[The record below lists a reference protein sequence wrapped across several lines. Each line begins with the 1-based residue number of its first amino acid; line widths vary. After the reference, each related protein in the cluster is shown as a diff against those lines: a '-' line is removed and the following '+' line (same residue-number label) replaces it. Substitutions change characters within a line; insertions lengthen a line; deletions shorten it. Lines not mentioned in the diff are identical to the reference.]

1 MTVLRFKQVDVF
13 TRRPF
18 FGNPVGVVLDGVGLD
33 PEAMQRMA
41 AWANISETTFVLPP
55 TAPGADY
62 RVRIFA
68 PRREL
73 PFAGHP
79 TIGTAHAVLEAGIA
93 RPRDGRLRQECSA
106 GVLTLAVE
114 GEGSDRRI
122 AVEVPPARLADV
134 DPAALARICAALGLA
149 TPPAGEPKVVD
160 LGPRWL
166 VLELA
171 DAAAVRALAP
181 DLAAIAEASRALG
194 ITGVT
199 AFGRARAADHAL
211 AVRSFAPAEGIPEDP
226 VCGSGNAAVGVLLD
240 AAGALPGAGREYVAS
255 QGREL
260 GRDGYVTVRV
270 DPGTRRTWIGGHAVT
285 CIDGTRPE

>member
-1 MTVLRFKQVDVF
+1 MAARRFKQVDVF

-18 FGNPVGVVLDGVGLD
+18 FGNPVGVVLDGAGLEA
-33 PEAMQRMA
+33 EAMQRMA
-41 AWANISETTFVLPP
+41 GWANLSETTFVLPP
-55 TAPGADY
+55 TKADADY

-93 RPRDGRLRQECSA
+93 RARNGRLRQECGA
-106 GVLTLAVE
+106 GVLALTVE

-122 AVEVPPARLADV
+122 AVEVPPAKLAEI

-149 TPPAGEPKVVD
+149 TPPLGETKVVD
-160 LGPRWL
+160 FGPRWA

-171 DAAAVRALAP
+171 DAAAVRALTP
-181 DLAAIAEASRALG
+181 DLTAIGAASRALG

-199 AFGRARAADHAL
+199 AFGRARNADHAL
-211 AVRSFAPAEGIPEDP
+211 AVRSFAPAEGIAEDP
-226 VCGSGNAAVGVLLD
+226 VCGSGNAAIGVLLD
-240 AAGALPGAGREYVAS
+240 AAGALPAAGREYVAS

-260 GRDGYVTVRV
+260 GRDGYITVRV
-270 DPGTRRTWIGGHAVT
+270 DPDTRRTWIGGHAVT
-285 CIDGTRPE
+285 CIDGTLPE

>member
-1 MTVLRFKQVDVF
+1 MSTRRFKQVDVF

-18 FGNPVGVVLDGVGLD
+18 FGNPVGVVLDGAGLD

-41 AWANISETTFVLPP
+41 GWANLSETTFVLPP
-55 TAPGADY
+55 TKPGADY

-79 TIGTAHAVLEAGIA
+79 TIGTAHAVLEAGIV
-93 RPRDGRLRQECSA
+93 RPRDGRLRQECGA
-106 GVLTLAVE
+106 GVLTLGVE
-114 GEGSDRRI
+114 DEGSDRRI
-122 AVEVPPARLADV
+122 AVEVPPARLSEV
-134 DPAALARICAALGLA
+134 DPAARARIYASLGLT
-149 TPPAGEPKVVD
+149 TPPASETKVVD
-160 LGPRWL
+160 VGPRWM

-199 AFGRARAADHAL
+199 VFGRARAADHAL

-226 VCGSGNAAVGVLLD
+226 VCGSGNAAIGVLLD

-270 DPGTRRTWIGGHAVT
+270 DPETRRTWIGGHAVT

>member
-1 MTVLRFKQVDVF
+1 MPTRRFKQVDVF

-18 FGNPVGVVLDGVGLD
+18 FGNPVGVVLDGEGLSA
-33 PEAMQRMA
+33 EAMQRMA
-41 AWANISETTFVLPP
+41 GWANISETTFVLSP
-55 TAPGADY
+55 TQPGADY

-93 RPRDGRLRQECSA
+93 RPRNGRLRQECGA
-106 GVLTLAVE
+106 GVLELAVE
-114 GEGSDRRI
+114 GEGADRRI
-122 AVEVPPARLADV
+122 AVEAPPAKLAEV
-134 DPAALARICAALGLA
+134 DAAALARVRAALGLA
-149 TPPAGEPKVVD
+149 TPHVGEPKVVD

-171 DAAAVRALAP
+171 DADAARRLAP
-181 DLAAIAEASRALG
+181 DLGAVAEASRTLG
-194 ITGVT
+194 ITGIT
-199 AFGRARAADHAL
+199 AFGRARASDHAF

-226 VCGSGNAAVGVLLD
+226 VCGSGNAAIGVLLD
-240 AAGALPGAGREYVAS
+240 AAAALPAGAREFVAS

-270 DPGTRRTWIGGHAVT
+270 DPKTRRTWIGGHAVT

>member
-1 MTVLRFKQVDVF
+1 MARRRFKQVDVF

-18 FGNPVGVVLDGVGLD
+18 FGNPVGVVLDGAGLD
-33 PEAMQRMA
+33 TEAMQRMA

-55 TAPGADY
+55 TTGDADY

-93 RPRDGRLRQECSA
+93 RARDGRLRQECGA
-106 GVLTLAVE
+106 GVLALTVA
-114 GEGSDRRI
+114 GEGADRQL
-122 AVEVPPARLADV
+122 AVEVPPAKVAAV
-134 DPAALARICAALGLA
+134 DPEAMARIQVALGLSR
-149 TPPAGEPKVVD
+149 PPERAPQVVD

-166 VLELA
+166 MLELA

-181 DLAAIAEASRALG
+181 DQTALAAASRALG

-211 AVRSFAPAEGIPEDP
+211 AVRSFAPAEAIPEDP
-226 VCGSGNAAVGVLLD
+226 VCGSGNAAIGVLLD
-240 AAGALPGAGREYVAS
+240 AAGALPGAGREFVAS

-260 GRDGYVTVRV
+260 GRDGFVTVRV
-270 DPGTRRTWIGGHAVT
+270 DPATRRTWIGGHSVT
-285 CIDGTRPE
+285 CIDGTVPE

>member
-41 AWANISETTFVLPP
+41 AWANLSETTFVLPP
-55 TAPGADY
+55 TQPGADY

-79 TIGTAHAVLEAGIA
+79 TIGTAHAVLEAGLA
-93 RPRDGRLRQECSA
+93 RPRDGRLRQECGA
-106 GVLTLAVE
+106 GVLALAVE

-122 AVEVPPARLADV
+122 AVEVPPAKLAAV
-134 DPAALARICAALGLA
+134 DPGAVAQVCAALGRA
-149 TPPAGEPKVVD
+149 TVPVGETKVVE

-166 VLELA
+166 VVELA
-171 DAAAVRALAP
+171 DAAAVRALTP
-181 DLAAIAEASRALG
+181 DLAAIAGASRALG

-199 AFGRARAADHAL
+199 VFGRAGAADHAL
-211 AVRSFAPAEGIPEDP
+211 AVRSFAPAEGISEDP
-226 VCGSGNAAVGVLLD
+226 VCGSGNAAIGALLD

-270 DPGTRRTWIGGHAVT
+270 DPQTRRTWIGGHAVT
-285 CIDGTRPE
+285 CIDGTRPG

>member
-1 MTVLRFKQVDVF
+1 MAHRCFKQVDVF

-18 FGNPVGVVLDGVGLD
+18 FGNPVGVVLDGSGLD
-33 PEAMQRMA
+33 AEAMQRMA

-55 TAPGADY
+55 TTSDADY

-79 TIGTAHAVLEAGIA
+79 TLGTAHAVLEAGIA
-93 RPRDGRLRQECSA
+93 RPRAGRLRQECGA
-106 GVLTLAVE
+106 GVLTLSVT
-114 GEGSDRRI
+114 GEGADRQI
-122 AVEVPPARLADV
+122 AVEVPPAKVTAV
-134 DPAALARICAALGLA
+134 DPAVLARVQAALGLA
-149 TPPAGEPKVVD
+149 TPPTRDPQVVD

-166 VLELA
+166 MLELA

-181 DLAAIAEASRALG
+181 DQTALAATSRALG

-211 AVRSFAPAEGIPEDP
+211 AVRSFAPAEAIPEDP
-226 VCGSGNAAVGVLLD
+226 VCGSGNAAIGVLLD
-240 AAGALPGAGREYVAS
+240 AAGALPGTGPEFVAS

-260 GRDGYVTVRV
+260 GRDGFVTVRV
-270 DPGTRRTWIGGHAVT
+270 DPATRRTWIGGHSVT
-285 CIDGTRPE
+285 CIDGTVPE

>member
-1 MTVLRFKQVDVF
+1 MPALRFKQVDVF

-18 FGNPVGVVLDGVGLD
+18 FGNPVGVVLDGAGLD

-55 TAPGADY
+55 TVAGADY

-93 RPRDGRLRQECSA
+93 RPRNGRLRQECGA
-106 GVLTLAVE
+106 GVLELAID
-114 GEGSDRRI
+114 GEGNDRRI
-122 AVEVPPARLADV
+122 AVEVPPARFADV
-134 DPAALARICAALGLA
+134 DPAARARISAALRLG
-149 TPPAGEPKVVD
+149 TPPVAEPKVVD

-166 VLELA
+166 MLELA
-171 DAAAVRALAP
+171 DAAAVRALVP
-181 DLAAIAEASRALG
+181 DLTALAEASQALG

-199 AFGRARAADHAL
+199 AFGRARAPDHAL
-211 AVRSFAPAEGIPEDP
+211 AVRSFAPAESIPEDP
-226 VCGSGNAAVGVLLD
+226 VCGSGNAAIGALLD
-240 AAGALPGAGREYVAS
+240 AAGALPGGAREFVAS

-270 DPGTRRTWIGGHAVT
+270 DPETRRTWIGGHAVT

>member
-1 MTVLRFKQVDVF
+1 MAQRRFKQVDVF

-18 FGNPVGVVLDGVGLD
+18 FGNPVGVVLDGAGLD
-33 PEAMQRMA
+33 AEAMQRMA
-41 AWANISETTFVLPP
+41 GWANISETTFVLPP
-55 TAPGADY
+55 AAPGADY

-93 RPRDGRLRQECSA
+93 RPRNGRLRQECGA

-122 AVEVPPARLADV
+122 AVETPPAKLAAV
-134 DPAALARICAALGLA
+134 DPAAVTRICAALGSA
-149 TPPAGEPKVVD
+149 APPLGETKIVD
-160 LGPRWL
+160 LGLRWI

-171 DAAAVRALAP
+171 DAAAVRVLTP
-181 DLAAIAEASRALG
+181 DLTAIAAASRALG

-199 AFGRARAADHAL
+199 AFGRARAPDHAL
-211 AVRSFAPAEGIPEDP
+211 AVRSFAPAESIPEDP
-226 VCGSGNAAVGVLLD
+226 VCGSGNAAIGALLD
-240 AAGALPGAGREYVAS
+240 AAGALPGGAREFVAS

-270 DPGTRRTWIGGHAVT
+270 DPETRRTWIGGHAVT

>member
-1 MTVLRFKQVDVF
+1 MPALRFKQVDVF

-18 FGNPVGVVLDGVGLD
+18 FGNPVGVVLDGAGLD

-41 AWANISETTFVLPP
+41 GWANISETTFVLPP
-55 TAPGADY
+55 TKPGADY

-93 RPRDGRLRQECSA
+93 RPRDGRLRQECGA

-122 AVEVPPARLADV
+122 AVEVPPAKLAEV
-134 DPAALARICAALGLA
+134 DPAALARICAALGLL
-149 TPPAGEPKVVD
+149 TPLLGETKVVD
-160 LGPRWL
+160 LGPRWV

-199 AFGRARAADHAL
+199 TFGRARAADHAL

>member
-1 MTVLRFKQVDVF
+1 MRALRFKQVDVF

-18 FGNPVGVVLDGVGLD
+18 FGNPVGVVLDGAGLD

-55 TAPGADY
+55 TQPGADY

-93 RPRDGRLRQECSA
+93 RPRDGRLRQECGA

-122 AVEVPPARLADV
+122 AVEVPPARLAEV
-134 DPAALARICAALGLA
+134 DPAAVARICAALGLA
-149 TPPAGEPKVVD
+149 RPPVGETKVVD
-160 LGPRWL
+160 LGPRCA

-171 DAAAVRALAP
+171 DAEAVRALVP
-181 DLAAIAEASRALG
+181 DLAAIADASRALG

-211 AVRSFAPAEGIPEDP
+211 AVRSFAPAEAIPEDP
-226 VCGSGNAAVGVLLD
+226 VCGSGNAAIGVLLD
-240 AAGALPGAGREYVAS
+240 AAGALPGAGRGFVAS

-270 DPGTRRTWIGGHAVT
+270 DPETRRTWIGGHAVT

>member
-1 MTVLRFKQVDVF
+1 MPSRRFKQVDVF

-18 FGNPVGVVLDGVGLD
+18 FGNPVGVVLDSIGLD

-41 AWANISETTFVLPP
+41 GWANISETTFVLPP
-55 TAPGADY
+55 TAPDADY

-93 RPRDGRLRQECSA
+93 RARNGRLRQECGA
-106 GVLTLAVE
+106 GVLTLAVD
-114 GEGSDRRI
+114 GEGADRRI
-122 AVEVPPARLADV
+122 SVEVPPARLAELESD
-134 DPAALARICAALGLA
+134 ALARFFAGLGLA
-149 TPPAGEPKVVD
+149 TLPLNAPKVVD

-166 VLELA
+166 VVELA
-171 DAAAVRALAP
+171 DAAAVRALTP
-181 DLAAIAEASRALG
+181 DMTAIAAASRASG

-199 AFGRARAADHAL
+199 AFGRAGAADHAL
-211 AVRSFAPAEGIPEDP
+211 AVRSFAPAESIPEDP
-226 VCGSGNAAVGVLLD
+226 VCGSGNAAIGALLD
-240 AAGALPGAGREYVAS
+240 AAGELQGGARELVAS

-260 GRDGYVTVRV
+260 GRDGFVTIRV
-270 DPGTRRTWIGGHAVT
+270 DPETRRIWIGGHSVT